1 MFAGCILETGT
12 TGTMEAFGIT
22 DLSFVGETF
31 FWEDPDSLGLPI
43 IPKLRIYVAIFV
55 ESLSWLGELL
65 PRAGTIWRVYLVVGL
80 AMLLLAWNAWDGYC
94 AFIFV
99 GEWLSN
105 LGNAFYY
112 GKWDLSC
119 SIRKEVECHGHNP
132 LPYPIPR
139 NGIDCL
145 KRWAGVR

>member
-1 MFAGCILETGT
+1 METGT

-65 PRAGTIWRVYLVVGL
+65 PRAGTI
-80 AMLLLAWNAWDGYC
+80 
-94 AFIFV
+94 
-99 GEWLSN
+99 
-105 LGNAFYY
+105 
-112 GKWDLSC
+112 
-119 SIRKEVECHGHNP
+119 
-132 LPYPIPR
+132 
-139 NGIDCL
+139 
-145 KRWAGVR
+145 